1 LNADLARA
9 GRVGALGLA
18 LAALALPEVAGALL
32 PGAGV
37 PASRLATLAIGH
49 LALAVGALAGAGAV
63 GVVLGVLATRRRGVA
78 LLPLID
84 ALSAAAQ
91 AVPPIVV
98 VALALPALGFGT
110 GPTALALVGYCLLPV
125 LRGTADA
132 LATVPAEVRGAARA
146 MGMRPWQVL
155 ARVELPLALR
165 PILGALRV
173 SLTLAVAT
181 AAVGS
186 LAGAATLGTPII
198 TGLQTQNDL
207 QVLQGASA
215 TAALAFLAEAGFLAL
230 TAMLPR
236 DRGEP

>member
-1 LNADLARA
+1 MTAEAARA
-9 GRVGALGLA
+9 LRTGALGLG
-18 LAALALPEVAGALL
+18 LGALALPQVAGALL

-37 PASRLATLAIGH
+37 APARLLALAASH
-49 LALAVGALAGAGAV
+49 LALGLAALAVAG
-63 GVVLGVLATRRRGVA
+63 GIGIVLGIVATRRRGAA
-78 LLPLID
+78 LQPLID

-98 VALALPALGFGT
+98 VALALPVLGFGT

-132 LATVPAEVRGAARA
+132 LATVPPEVRGAARA
-146 MGMRPWQVL
+146 MGMTSFQAL
-155 ARVELPLALR
+155 LRVELPLAAR

-173 SLTLAVAT
+173 SLTLAIAT

-186 LAGAATLGTPII
+186 LAGAATLGTPIV

-215 TAALAFLAEAGFLAL
+215 TAALAFLSEAAFLAL
-230 TAMLPR
+230 SALLPL
-236 DRGEP
+236 DRAD